1 MEEWQLQQKQSLPLN
16 IKISMTKRRVTE
28 WYHKYNGMVYISYSG
43 GKDSEV
49 LLHIVKELFPDV
61 PIVFID
67 NGVEET
73 RLHALKKAEV
83 IMYPKKPI
91 LKIWKE
97 DGLPFPSKQQ
107 ANYIRK
113 VKHTNSDYLRSR
125 LLTGI
130 MKDGSKTMF
139 KLSKKWLPI
148 VKSNIE
154 VSDRCCWY
162 LKKEPFKRYNKESGR
177 KPFIGNMATDGME
190 RKKQYK
196 QHGCFNL
203 DKEQCM
209 PLGFWTEQDVL
220 QYIITFNLDYAKE
233 QYGDIIKINGLLKTT
248 KAKRTGCFPCGFGV
262 HLEKE
267 PNRFQRM
274 EEENP
279 RLHNIIL
286 HKWVDG
292 AMGKLLD
299 LCNVNYNKPKVIQC
313 TLSQNN
319 KKEVTGFLP
328 QINLW
333 VSALRFYHNF
343 VL

>member
-1 MEEWQLQQKQSLPLN
+1 MEEWQLKQKQSLPLS
-16 IKISMTKRRVTE
+16 IKILMTKRRITE

-49 LLHIVKELFPDV
+49 MLHLVKGLFPDV

-73 RLHALKKAEV
+73 RLHALKKAEF
-83 IMYPKKPI
+83 IMYPKKSI
-91 LKIWKE
+91 YQIWKE

-107 ANYIRK
+107 ANYIHK
-113 VKHTNSDYLRSR
+113 VKHTNSDYLRNR

-139 KLSKKWLPI
+139 KLSQKWMPI

-154 VSDRCCWY
+154 VSDRCCYY
-162 LKKEPFKRYNKESGR
+162 LKKEPFQRYNKESGR
-177 KPFIGNMATDGME
+177 KAFVGTMASDGME

-196 QHGCFNL
+196 QHGCFNI

-209 PLGFWTEQDVL
+209 PLGFWTEQDIL
-220 QYIITFNLDYAKE
+220 QYILDFKLDYAKE
-233 QYGDIIKINGLLKTT
+233 NYGDIIKVGQELKTT

-274 EEENP
+274 SVDNP
-279 RLHNIIL
+279 RMHYTVLFVWSNG
-286 HKWVDG
+286 D
-292 AMGKLLD
+292 MGKLMGM
-299 LCNVNYNKPKVIQC
+299 YNIPIYMPKEIQK
-313 TLSQNN
+313 TI
-319 KKEVTGFLP
+319 KEVTTGEETAFLP
-328 QINLW
+328 LIN
-333 VSALRFYHNF
+333 
-343 VL
+343 